1 MHGCDTD
8 MLRWFVLFQRQPI
21 SRSKEDPRV
30 KACIVDFLLT
40 RMRKYANTHQWKFD
54 ESDFDALRY
63 APVYREAELRAM
75 SASQL
80 HKLARERN
88 VAIVGLTEKA
98 DVARALATTREQL
111 LEMPT
116 SRLRRLLKE
125 RGIATWDLLEKNE
138 YVDAFF
144 RGPGSSAKVGPSS
157 SKAAAPNAGAATAAA
172 GTAAAVTSDDA
183 SACARGTGADVAI
196 GPTDDD
202 DQHSTT
208 SSCSDAPSVFD

>member
-1 MHGCDTD
+1 MVY
-8 MLRWFVLFQRQPI
+8 LSQLLYA

-63 APVYREAELRAM
+63 APVHREAELRAM

-88 VAIVGLTEKA
+88 VSIVGLTEKA
-98 DVARALATTREQL
+98 DVARVLATTREQL

-125 RGIATWDLLEKNE
+125 RGIATWDLLEKTE

-144 RGPGSSAKVGPSS
+144 RGPGSAKVGLSS
-157 SKAAAPNAGAATAAA
+157 SKASIPETGASAAA
-172 GTAAAVTSDDA
+172 SAAVTSEDA
-183 SACARGTGADVAI
+183 SACVSSTGVDVPV

-208 SSCSDAPSVFD
+208 SSCSDTPSFSD

>member
-1 MHGCDTD
+1 MVY
-8 MLRWFVLFQRQPI
+8 LSQRQYA

-54 ESDFDALRY
+54 ESDFDALRF
-63 APVYREAELRAM
+63 APVHREAELRAM

-88 VAIVGLTEKA
+88 VPIVGLTEKA
-98 DVARALATTREQL
+98 DVARVLATTREQL

-125 RGIATWDLLEKNE
+125 RGIATWDLLEKTE

-144 RGPGSSAKVGPSS
+144 RGPGSAKVGLSS
-157 SKAAAPNAGAATAAA
+157 SKSSIPETAASAAGA
-172 GTAAAVTSDDA
+172 VTIEDA
-183 SACARGTGADVAI
+183 SACVSSTGVDVPV

-208 SSCSDAPSVFD
+208 SSCSDTPSFSD